1 MVKFVAVP
9 DSESIVNREHHKS
22 HVGQSLIL
30 GVLVRVVVGVV
41 PAQQHLTRRTTV
53 DENHRGF
60 LRGSACFLEELAV
73 DGQSVAGVEDNFARS
88 YQARSW
94 KVRWNSVDSDPFRRP

>member
-22 HVGQSLIL
+22 HVGQSLIH

-41 PAQQHLTRRTTV
+41 PAQQHLTRRSAV

-60 LRGSACFLEELAV
+60 PAGPADLLEELAV
-73 DGQSVAGVEDNFARS
+73 NGETIAGAEDDSAWS
-88 YQARSW
+88 YQTRGR
-94 KVRWNSVDSDPFRRP
+94 KIRRN